1 MDTTLR
7 KGSEAEVRS
16 VGPWPEL
23 GETRAAAACP
33 ACPRPPAGGA
43 RGPPG
48 ATGGAGARPGA
59 GPVPGRAGRWG
70 NVLVGCRWVL
80 TAQAPLKLGL
90 SLPLLFRP
98 RRTTRTV
105 ETEQVLRTAAHS
117 LGSAC
122 ASRLSP
128 VQDAGKQG
136 WCLKAFRGDKVYLNM

>member
-98 RRTTRTV
+98 RRTTRCWGFLLSQMVPSGRGTWA
-105 ETEQVLRTAAHS
+105 ERARQQVKE
-117 LGSAC
+117 
-122 ASRLSP
+122 
-128 VQDAGKQG
+128 AG
-136 WCLKAFRGDKVYLNM
+136 A